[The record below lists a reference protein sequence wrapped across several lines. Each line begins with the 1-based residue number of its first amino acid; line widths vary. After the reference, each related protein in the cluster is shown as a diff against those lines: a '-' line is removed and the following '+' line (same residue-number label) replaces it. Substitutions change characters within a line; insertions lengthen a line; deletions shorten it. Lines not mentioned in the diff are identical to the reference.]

1 MRVATSGAAVPA
13 LQNSATAQR
22 VFDALGV
29 LVVVL
34 DRHGRITDMNAA
46 AQRLANVARDALIG
60 QPFTAAF
67 LWGMADDGAHRLRDA
82 LAAAGDGMCRTLT
95 LRADNHWLDLTVAP
109 LPSEEGAGSGLVVTG
124 VDAGRRL
131 RAEKEARDREDRLRT
146 AKAEA
151 ERANRSKANFL
162 AAASHD
168 LRQPAQSLT
177 LFGALLAD
185 RLRGHPQMSLVHS
198 LNQSVEALRALLD
211 ALLDVARL
219 DAGMVV
225 PDAAPFPLADLLE
238 RLRADYGPRA
248 YGKGLRL
255 HVRPTGAWVH
265 TDARLLERL
274 LRNLLDNALKYTGTG
289 GVIVGCRPRGGV
301 LRIDVVDSGVGMPTD
316 RLEDIF
322 EEFVQLGNAER
333 DRARGLGLGLAVVKR
348 LSRLLGLP
356 VAVRSSPGRGTCFS
370 VEVPMHIASQ
380 PAPAGRPWSEAWSEL
395 NGDRGLALLIDD
407 ETLIL
412 ESLRMVMEQWGWDVL
427 AAPSGEEALRLL
439 DGAERLPDVIIA
451 DYRLRHGR
459 TGVEAIRDVHALL
472 DTPIPAIL
480 LTGDTNPDRIREAR
494 RSGFAVL
501 HKPVTLP
508 ELSAQLTTLRT
519 RPMVAA
525 D

>member
-1 MRVATSGAAVPA
+1 MWVAPCGATGSAFP
-13 LQNSATAQR
+13 NSADAQR

-34 DRHGRITDMNAA
+34 DRDGRITGVNAA
-46 AQRLANVARDALIG
+46 ALRLINVACDTLIG

-67 LWGMADDGAHRLRDA
+67 LWTGTDDAPQRIRDA
-82 LAAAGDGMCRTLT
+82 LAAAAAGVSRTLT
-95 LRADNHWLDLTVAP
+95 LRADDHWLDLTVAP
-109 LPSEEGAGSGLVVTG
+109 LSPAEGGAAGMVVTG
-124 VDAGRRL
+124 VDVGRRVRAERESREREERL
-131 RAEKEARDREDRLRT
+131 RAAKE
-146 AKAEA
+146 EA
-151 ERANRSKANFL
+151 ERANRSKTNFL

-185 RLRGHPQMSLVHS
+185 RLRGHPQLPLVQT

-219 DAGMVV
+219 DAGIVV
-225 PDAAPFPLADLLE
+225 PDAAPFPLGELFE
-238 RLRADYGPRA
+238 RLRADYGARA

-255 HVRPTGAWVH
+255 HVRPTAAWVN
-265 TDARLLERL
+265 TDAALLERI
-274 LRNLLDNALKYTGTG
+274 LRNLLDNALKYTGAG
-289 GVIVGCRPRGGV
+289 GVLIGCRRNGGT
-301 LRIDVVDSGVGMPTD
+301 LRIDVVDSGVGMPAD
-316 RLEDIF
+316 KLDEIF

-348 LSRLLGLP
+348 LSRLINLT
-356 VAVRSSPGRGTCFS
+356 VTVRSSPGRGTRFS
-370 VEVPMHIASQ
+370 VEVPMHGAAR
-380 PAPAGRPWSEAWSEL
+380 PAAAGRRL
-395 NGDRGLALLIDD
+395 GGLDGGGLALLIDD
-407 ETLIL
+407 EELIL
-412 ESLRMVMEQWGWDVL
+412 DSLRLVLEQWGWNVL

-439 DGAERLPDVIIA
+439 EEAEQSPDVIIA

-459 TGVEAIRDVHALL
+459 TGAEAIRDVHARLG
-472 DTPIPAIL
+472 TPVPAIV

-508 ELSAQLTTLRT
+508 ELCAQLTEART
-519 RPMVAA
+519 RSMAA
-525 D
+525 AE